1 MEKKLDEKQA
11 LELQIERYRGA
22 LEVMKHLGADK
33 DMKLKKEMDEIKE
46 NLKEKEEEME
56 ALEELNQA
64 LIIKERRSNDELQ
77 EARKET
83 IIV

>member
-1 MEKKLDEKQA
+1 M
-11 LELQIERYRGA
+11 IERYRGA
-22 LEVMKHLGADK
+22 LEVMKHMGGDEDL
-33 DMKLKKEMDEIKE
+33 KLKKEMDEIKE